1 MTVEIK
7 KVVFMNQIKL
17 EEISKLENEIEFITN
32 YREINFDLFKMRP
45 NKKSKFYKI
54 EDYESMLEKQNE
66 KNIVSGSGFT
76 KYTWKEVFENKEL
89 LEKVIMILKKEPS
102 PRDQLEAFINANF
115 VDGNIFVIEKG
126 EVKINT
132 EVNSITKNIFIIKSE
147 AKILHEFNGKNL
159 LINNTIYFEE
169 NTNDVVL
176 MHVPQNQTGIINF
189 STIAKQNVD
198 VTQSVL
204 WFNGEKTKSSYIN
217 FVDGDGVTIKQ
228 NDLLFLNKEQQIDV
242 DMIALHKGKSS
253 LTDTKLKCALKD
265 KAKQSFDGMIKIIK
279 GAQATDSYL
288 EANSMLLS
296 DNARS
301 INVPKLEI
309 EADDVKATHSAT
321 VEHLEEEKIFYLQT
335 RGLSEKNAKELI
347 ISSFL
352 QGTTTEYPKF
362 LREKIRESIEKKLNE
377 K

>member
-1 MTVEIK
+1 MEVTKTEK
-7 KVVFMNQIKL
+7 
-17 EEISKLENEIEFITN
+17 ISKIEKEVEFVTN
-32 YREINFDLFKMRP
+32 YREINFDLYKLRP
-45 NKKSKFYKI
+45 NKKSVFYKL
-54 EDYESMLEKQNE
+54 EDYEEMLEKQSG

-89 LEKVIMILKKEPS
+89 LEKVIYIIKKEPS
-102 PRDQLEAFINANF
+102 PRDQLEAYINANF
-115 VDGNIFVIEKG
+115 VDGNLFIIEKG
-126 EVKINT
+126 EAKINVN
-132 EVNSITKNIFIIKSE
+132 VNSITKNIFIIKSG
-147 AKILHEFNGKNL
+147 AKVLHEFNGNKL
-159 LINNTIYFEE
+159 LLNNTIYFEE
-169 NTNDVVL
+169 NTNDAII
-176 MHVPQNQTGIINF
+176 MHAPKNKTGIINF
-189 STIAKQNVD
+189 SSIAENNVD
-198 VTQSVL
+198 VGQSIL
-204 WFNGEKTKSSYIN
+204 WFNGKKTKSSYIN
-217 FVDGDGVTIKQ
+217 FVEGDGTVIKQ

-242 DMIALHKGKSS
+242 DMIALHKGKAS

-265 KAKQSFDGMIKIIK
+265 TAKQSFDGMIKIMK
-279 GAQATDSYL
+279 GAQQTDSYL

-352 QGTTTEYPKF
+352 QGTTIDYPDF
-362 LREKIRESIEKKLNE
+362 LREVIKKNIEEKLNE